1 MEQFSRHSEPIIIK
15 NYLPHNFL
23 AEKMILSSLLISSEA
38 MDLTFRT
45 ISVET
50 FYFKNHQEIFKAI
63 LFMYQ
68 NKIPIDIL
76 TLTTFLQ
83 DNGLLKKIGG
93 IKVLIELINQIPN
106 LVYLEE
112 YIRLVKDKFLRRS
125 LIKLGYEAINSGYI
139 TNIPLE
145 KTLNDFENHLFN
157 LTNQI
162 KTQKVSTSAE
172 LLNSIFLDLKEK
184 SMKPTLP
191 GLSSGFYELDSFTQ
205 GFQKSDLIIVAG
217 RPSMGKTAFALTLG
231 LNIIKTSKL
240 PILFFSLEMSNEQ
253 IMYRLLAMETNI
265 NQMRLRSGK
274 LYRNDWVKLNKVLK
288 IISKLPFFVDDTPNL
303 SIQDIRSKIKTICF
317 EQTQIGLVV
326 IDYLQLMQN
335 SKFKLENRVQE
346 LSQITRSLKNIAR
359 EFDVPIIALS
369 QLSRNVENR
378 VDKKPI
384 LSDLRESGSIEQDAD
399 LVLML
404 YRNKYY
410 NLKSEDEK
418 SLDLTDL
425 IIAKQRNGPT
435 GTTKLKFDEKR
446 TKFFNPDLE
455 D

>member
-1 MEQFSRHSEPIIIK
+1 MQQFTKQNKPIVIK

-23 AEKMILSSLLISSEA
+23 AEKMILSCLLISSEA
-38 MDLTFRT
+38 IDITLRT
-45 ISVET
+45 ISIET

-63 LFMYQ
+63 IFMYK

-112 YIRLVKDKFLRRS
+112 YLRLVKDKFLRRS

-145 KTLNDFENHLFN
+145 NTLNDFENQLFN

-162 KTQKVSTSAE
+162 KIQKFSTSAE
-172 LLNSIFLDLKEK
+172 LLNNIFIDLKEK

-191 GLSSGFYELDSFTQ
+191 GLSSGFYELDSLTQ

-217 RPSMGKTAFALTLG
+217 RPSMGKTAFSLTMG

-240 PILFFSLEMSNEQ
+240 PILFFSLEMSKEQ

-274 LYRNDWVKLNKVLK
+274 LYRNDWIKLNKVIK
-288 IISKLPFFVDDTPNL
+288 IISKLPFFIDDTSDL
-303 SIQDIRSKIKTICF
+303 SIQDIRSKIKTIIF
-317 EQTQIGLVV
+317 EQTQIGLIV

-359 EFDVPIIALS
+359 EFNVPIIALS

-378 VDKKPI
+378 VNKKPI

-410 NLKSEDEK
+410 NSKTELERTP
-418 SLDLTDL
+418 DLTDL
-425 IIAKQRNGPT
+425 IVAKQRNGPT
-435 GTTKLKFDEKR
+435 GTVKLKFDEKR
-446 TKFFNPDLE
+446 TKFLNIDL
-455 D
+455 DI

>member
-1 MEQFSRHSEPIIIK
+1 M
-15 NYLPHNFL
+15 
-23 AEKMILSSLLISSEA
+23 
-38 MDLTFRT
+38 
-45 ISVET
+45 
-50 FYFKNHQEIFKAI
+50 
-63 LFMYQ
+63 
-68 NKIPIDIL
+68 
-76 TLTTFLQ
+76 
-83 DNGLLKKIGG
+83 
-93 IKVLIELINQIPN
+93 
-106 LVYLEE
+106 EE

>member
-1 MEQFSRHSEPIIIK
+1 MQQFTKQNKPIVIK

-23 AEKMILSSLLISSEA
+23 AEKMILSCLLISSEA
-38 MDLTFRT
+38 IDITLRT
-45 ISVET
+45 ISIET

-63 LFMYQ
+63 IFMYK

-112 YIRLVKDKFLRRS
+112 YLRLVKDKFLRRS

-145 KTLNDFENHLFN
+145 NTLNDFENQLFS

-162 KTQKVSTSAE
+162 KIQKLSTSAE
-172 LLNSIFLDLKEK
+172 LLNNIFIDLKEK

-191 GLSSGFYELDSFTQ
+191 GLSSGFYELDSLTQ

-217 RPSMGKTAFALTLG
+217 RPSMGKTAFSLTMG

-240 PILFFSLEMSNEQ
+240 PILFFSLEMSKEQ

-274 LYRNDWVKLNKVLK
+274 LYQNDWIKLNKVIK
-288 IISKLPFFVDDTPNL
+288 IISKLPFFVDDTSDL
-303 SIQDIRSKIKTICF
+303 SIQDIRSKIKTIIF
-317 EQTQIGLVV
+317 EQTQIGLIV

-359 EFDVPIIALS
+359 EFNVPIIALS

-378 VDKKPI
+378 VNKKPI

-410 NLKSEDEK
+410 NSKAELERTP
-418 SLDLTDL
+418 DLTDL

-435 GTTKLKFDEKR
+435 GTIKLKFDEKR
-446 TKFFNPDLE
+446 TKFLNIDL
-455 D
+455 DI